1 MDSANNVVKKMQLL
15 NTNKSPNIK
24 DGDGD
29 DGETYVDQIV
39 VKRVD
44 NGWMIAV
51 VYEDEGESM
60 FVFNVSD
67 KNDGDKDAVKQIV
80 ESMGLESV
88 IKFK

>member
-1 MDSANNVVKKMQLL
+1 MDDNVVKKIQLL
-15 NTNKSPNIK
+15 SGSNKSPELK
-24 DGDGD
+24 DKDGD
-29 DGETYVDQIV
+29 DGESYVDQIV

-60 FVFNVSD
+60 FVFNVD
-67 KNDGDKDAVKQIV
+67 GKNNGDKDAVKQIV

-88 IKFK
+88 VKFK